1 LTSEGAE
8 ATQTE
13 AFSAGFTDIFNR
25 HEMADLG
32 AYLQRHQEKVRPVE
46 GRILYIEDSISQ
58 QLSMM
63 AFLKESGLEVDAYSD
78 AESAWQAFQEGHYD
92 LVLTDIVLPGAV
104 SGLHLVHRIR
114 RIGGDK
120 GDIPIVAI
128 TGYDDPSR
136 RVELLQR
143 GVNDYVLKPVIHH
156 EVLVRLKTL
165 LKSSQLI
172 TQLKEQS
179 QKIEQQSKDQ
189 LTFLASISHDVRTPL
204 NGILGIMELI
214 RSDDMTEQHQAWLKT
229 AMQSGDHL
237 VSIIDD
243 VLDLSRAEVDEF
255 AIDSKPMDVKQIVT
269 NVVMNLKPQ
278 ADCKHIALNLTLAD
292 NFPRVFK
299 GDPKRFYQVVMN
311 LVGNAI
317 KFTEKG
323 SVDLELEYLPS
334 AFDETQGSLV
344 GVIKDSGVGIPQAQ
358 CDTIFQKFQ
367 QVDATARSKGGSG
380 LGLAI
385 VKTIVDA
392 WKGQLGVESKRG
404 EGSRFWFSLPI
415 ETLDMKAL
423 NAAETRQKVAFGEKM
438 KVLLVEDNEIN
449 QLVAGGMLDQL
460 KLEYDIAENGKEALD
475 RLHENAYDVVLMDCQ
490 MPVMD
495 GYEATAS
502 IRHSSQ
508 SFNNVY
514 IIALTASAMVEEERK
529 CYRMGM
535 NDFVAKP
542 VIMDSMIRAL
552 NKAYCVIQD

>member
-1 LTSEGAE
+1 
-8 ATQTE
+8 
-13 AFSAGFTDIFNR
+13 
-25 HEMADLG
+25 M
-32 AYLQRHQEKVRPVE
+32 
-46 GRILYIEDSISQ
+46 
-58 QLSMM
+58 
-63 AFLKESGLEVDAYSD
+63 
-78 AESAWQAFQEGHYD
+78 
-92 LVLTDIVLPGAV
+92 
-104 SGLHLVHRIR
+104 
-114 RIGGDK
+114 
-120 GDIPIVAI
+120 
-128 TGYDDPSR
+128 
-136 RVELLQR
+136 
-143 GVNDYVLKPVIHH
+143 
-156 EVLVRLKTL
+156 
-165 LKSSQLI
+165 
-172 TQLKEQS
+172 
-179 QKIEQQSKDQ
+179 
-189 LTFLASISHDVRTPL
+189 
-204 NGILGIMELI
+204 
-214 RSDDMTEQHQAWLKT
+214 
-229 AMQSGDHL
+229 
-237 VSIIDD
+237 
-243 VLDLSRAEVDEF
+243 
-255 AIDSKPMDVKQIVT
+255 
-269 NVVMNLKPQ
+269 
-278 ADCKHIALNLTLAD
+278 
-292 NFPRVFK
+292 
-299 GDPKRFYQVVMN
+299 
-311 LVGNAI
+311 
-317 KFTEKG
+317 
-323 SVDLELEYLPS
+323 
-334 AFDETQGSLV
+334 
-344 GVIKDSGVGIPQAQ
+344 
-358 CDTIFQKFQ
+358 
-367 QVDATARSKGGSG
+367 DATARSKGGSG